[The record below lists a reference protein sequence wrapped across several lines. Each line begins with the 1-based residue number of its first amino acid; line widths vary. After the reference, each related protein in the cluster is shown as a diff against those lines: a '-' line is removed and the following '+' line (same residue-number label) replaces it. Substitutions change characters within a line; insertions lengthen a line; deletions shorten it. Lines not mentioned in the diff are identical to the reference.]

1 MKQLKK
7 LTGIMLTAIMLL
19 SLAAAPSFAL
29 TWTDALRWF
38 AESGKINDSFEAD
51 DVTAGNS
58 AVAVDAALRDLT
70 AEAAGGALAGLY
82 SYSM

>member
-1 MKQLKK
+1 MKRLKK

-19 SLAAAPSFAL
+19 SLAAAPSF
-29 TWTDALRWF
+29 ALRWF

-58 AVAVDAALRDLT
+58 AVAVDAALRELT

-82 SYSM
+82 AYSM